1 MADYAKAAHIEDTFG
16 VLDKYQIQYV
26 LMPRQTP
33 FAYVLAH
40 NPAWTT
46 AYEDEQAAVF
56 ERIR

>member
-1 MADYAKAAHIEDTFG
+1 
-16 VLDKYQIQYV
+16 
-26 LMPRQTP
+26 
-33 FAYVLAH
+33 VLAH